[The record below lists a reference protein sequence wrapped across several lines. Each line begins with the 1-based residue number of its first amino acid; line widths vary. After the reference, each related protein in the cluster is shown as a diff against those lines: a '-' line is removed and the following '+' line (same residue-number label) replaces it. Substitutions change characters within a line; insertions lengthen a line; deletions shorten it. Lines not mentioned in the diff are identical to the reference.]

1 MEKLEGMEVG
11 RWGEEEEEEEE
22 EEGSHRGGE
31 GRPHRHG

>member
-11 RWGEEEEEEEE
+11 RWGEEEEEE